1 LEIRLS
7 SNQKGLP
14 KGFIVSKR
22 TVRVVTRE
30 VDGSMRTREYEN
42 LDAVLENHEQIGIDD
57 CSTDLGLRGWPVFR
71 GLIGPMPDGRG
82 VARYETPDVFEAVTK
97 DWTNAKTK
105 RRRRRTKEQI
115 LADAQM
121 EAEQSAGLES

>member
-1 LEIRLS
+1 
-7 SNQKGLP
+7 
-14 KGFIVSKR
+14 
-22 TVRVVTRE
+22 
-30 VDGSMRTREYEN
+30 
-42 LDAVLENHEQIGIDD
+42 
-57 CSTDLGLRGWPVFR
+57 
-71 GLIGPMPDGRG
+71 MPDGRG

>member
-1 LEIRLS
+1 M
-7 SNQKGLP
+7 
-14 KGFIVSKR
+14 SKR